1 MLCLGIETSCDE
13 TALALVRDG
22 AVIADVMSSQADVHA
37 LFGGVVP
44 ELASREHYRLI
55 GALCDEVLRRAGVTA
70 ADIDVVAV
78 ARGPGLLGSL
88 LVGMGFAKGLA
99 LATGA
104 RLVGV
109 NHLHAHLLAA
119 GIDAELPYPALGLL
133 VSGGHTHI
141 YRLESPRHMPL
152 LGRTLDDAAGEAFDK
167 VAKQLGLAYPGGRTI
182 DELGRKGRVNPSMF
196 PRPYVDND
204 NLDFSFSGL
213 KTAAGLVVQA
223 NPALSEA
230 ARAVAASAALSAP
243 SADSARPDGAA
254 PDSALCD
261 LYDMCASFNH
271 AVVDTLRIKLER
283 ALVRENGPLPGTPA
297 TAKKKGKKGRA
308 AAHDGQ
314 QSAAHEIFAPA
325 AGCSPSSEHGH
336 ALDSPREADRAP
348 VRALV
353 AAGGVAANSYVRE
366 ALANLAHRAGLPL
379 LLPTP
384 ALCTDNGV
392 MVAHAGW
399 RLASLGLGHDLALE
413 AIPRGRT
420 IPDDFTMFRTV

>member
-22 AVIADVMSSQADVHA
+22 VVVADVMSSQADVHA

-119 GIDAELPYPALGLL
+119 GIANELPYPALGLL

-141 YRLESPRHMPL
+141 YRMESPRHMPL

-182 DELGRKGRVNPSMF
+182 DDLGRKGRVNPAMF

-213 KTAAGLVVQA
+213 KTAAGLAVQA
-223 NPALSEA
+223 NPALADA
-230 ARAVAASAALSAP
+230 ARAVAHGFVPGAS
-243 SADSARPDGAA
+243 DDA
-254 PDSALCD
+254 PDDAPVPALRD
-261 LYDMCASFNH
+261 LYDLCASFNH
-271 AVVDTLRIKLER
+271 AVADTLRIKLER

-297 TAKKKGKKGRA
+297 VPAKKKRKKGGAVA
-308 AAHDGQ
+308 ADAGATAGQ
-314 QSAAHEIFAPA
+314 AVSGRDAGAA
-325 AGCSPSSEHGH
+325 
-336 ALDSPREADRAP
+336 REP

-353 AAGGVAANSYVRE
+353 AAGGVAANSYVRA
-366 ALANLAHRAGLPL
+366 ALADLARRAGLPL
-379 LLPTP
+379 LLPSP

-399 RLASLGLGHDLALE
+399 RLASLGLGHGLALE
-413 AIPRGRT
+413 TIPRGRT
-420 IPDDFTMFRTV
+420 IPDDFTMFRSI

>member
-22 AVIADVMSSQADVHA
+22 VVVADVMSSQADVHA

-119 GIDAELPYPALGLL
+119 GIAEELPYPALGLL

-141 YRLESPRHMPL
+141 YRMESPRHMPL

-182 DELGRKGRVNPSMF
+182 DELGRKGRVNPAML

-213 KTAAGLVVQA
+213 KTAAGLVVRA

-230 ARAVAASAALSAP
+230 ARAVADGSAGDAP
-243 SADSARPDGAA
+243 HQ
-254 PDSALCD
+254 ALCD
-261 LYDMCASFNH
+261 LCASFNH
-271 AVVDTLRIKLER
+271 AVADTLRIKLER
-283 ALVRENGPLPGTPA
+283 ALVRENGPLPGTPPQ
-297 TAKKKGKKGRA
+297 AKKKGKKGRA
-308 AAHDGQ
+308 AAQDIQ
-314 QSAAHEIFAPA
+314 LPTAHEISGPA
-325 AGCSPSSEHGH
+325 GGCSPFAEHGPNHGPGPAPHH
-336 ALDSPREADRAP
+336 APDRAP

-366 ALANLAHRAGLPL
+366 ALADLARRAGLPL
-379 LLPTP
+379 LLPAP

-399 RLASLGLGHDLALE
+399 RLASLGLGHGLALE
-413 AIPRGRT
+413 AIPRGRM

>member
-22 AVIADVMSSQADVHA
+22 VVVADVMSSQADVHA

-55 GALCDEVLRRAGVTA
+55 GALCDDVLHRAGVTA

-99 LATGA
+99 LAIGA

-167 VAKQLGLAYPGGRTI
+167 VAKQLGLAYPGGRII
-182 DELGRKGRVNPSMF
+182 DELGRKGRVNPTMF

-230 ARAVAASAALSAP
+230 ARAVADGSGGDAP
-243 SADSARPDGAA
+243 QQ
-254 PDSALCD
+254 ALCD
-261 LYDMCASFNH
+261 LCASFNH
-271 AVVDTLRIKLER
+271 AVADTLRIKLER

-308 AAHDGQ
+308 AAYDGQ
-314 QSAAHEIFAPA
+314 QPAAHEIFAPA
-325 AGCSPSSEHGH
+325 AGSSPGSEHGR
-336 ALDSPREADRAP
+336 APDSRSGADRAP

-366 ALANLAHRAGLPL
+366 ALADLARRAGLPL